1 MMIHIGLTIS
11 LFAFIAVFYIGACF
25 NKMESYQFFISI
37 LIVFIM
43 ECVAIFCIID
53 DVEKY
58 TLLDYE
64 NGNIGYKVTEI
75 HVESNKATDIEVIH
89 HPNPK
94 ETE

>member
-1 MMIHIGLTIS
+1 MIHIGLTIT
-11 LFAFIAVFYIGACF
+11 LFAFIAVFYIGALF

-64 NGNIGYKVTEI
+64 NGNIGYKVTEVRI
-75 HVESNKATDIEVIH
+75 ESNKATDIEAIH
-89 HPNPK
+89 SLNTK